1 MKSVSIRLG
10 MERQTGELLALGPR
24 EAAEKLTAGEIDVA
38 FMMNSW
44 GAPVIQQLL
53 ADERVALS
61 GFPHAD
67 AFVALYPFL
76 NKVIVPEARR
86 IWRGINRPRT

>member
-1 MKSVSIRLG
+1 M
-10 MERQTGELLALGPR
+10 
-24 EAAEKLTAGEIDVA
+24 AGEIDVA

-53 ADERVALS
+53 ADEHVALS

-76 NKVIVPEARR
+76 NKVIVPKGVTDLARDQPPGMSGAVSGASFSGTGQVR
-86 IWRGINRPRT
+86 ALLDKRV